1 MPSRKPDLTDL
12 IYVAV
17 KEMTAR
23 RQSRTNAAQW
33 VMVVHVAD
41 KLGLDEA
48 TVQTAA
54 RKAADEGR
62 LAIEGDPVSRAVKE
76 HPAGL
81 TELTVLCT
89 TGQPCARIYQSDR
102 FATLGR

>member
-1 MPSRKPDLTDL
+1 MPRPKPDLTDR
-12 IYVAV
+12 IYAAV

-23 RQSRTNAAQW
+23 RQSRTHAARW

-54 RKAADEGR
+54 RKAADQGR
-62 LAIEGDPVSRAVKE
+62 LVIEGEPVHSVS
-76 HPAGL
+76 L
-81 TELTVLCT
+81 L
-89 TGQPCARIYQSDR
+89 Y
-102 FATLGR
+102 